1 MPYEADKSEGQP
13 WLRSIPQC
21 PLAAEKLHAIGMSLN
36 LTAREL
42 QIIHGLLDGRHE
54 DTIARELGISRHTV
68 HAHLGRVYKKL
79 NVDCCTGL
87 LLRIF
92 NKYVALEPAASDPT
106 AVDPTESAPL
116 RLRVRDT
123 SGGARSA

>member
-1 MPYEADKSEGQP
+1 MPYEASKPEGRP
-13 WLRSIPQC
+13 WLRGVPQC
-21 PLAAEKLHAIGMSLN
+21 PLAAEKLHAIGMTLN

-42 QIIHGLLDGRHE
+42 QIIRGFLDGRHE

-87 LLRIF
+87 LLRVF
-92 NKYVALEPAASDPT
+92 NEYVALEPAASDHTSVGPT
-106 AVDPTESAPL
+106 DSPTL
-116 RLRVRDT
+116 RLR
-123 SGGARSA
+123 GGRV